1 MSFATT
7 ITSDAR
13 GVRVVVSRFQSTAPD
28 VSINLRRLFKL
39 AAGDYL
45 TERYADASFNL
56 YGPDCSPFC
65 LVNSEQL
72 LTADKLKFYCISH
85 RKWTL

>member
-1 MSFATT
+1 M
-7 ITSDAR
+7 
-13 GVRVVVSRFQSTAPD
+13 
-28 VSINLRRLFKL
+28 SINLRRLFKL

-72 LTADKLKFYCISH
+72 LTADKLKFTHQPPKMDPIKLDENPAGVPAESP
-85 RKWTL
+85 RP